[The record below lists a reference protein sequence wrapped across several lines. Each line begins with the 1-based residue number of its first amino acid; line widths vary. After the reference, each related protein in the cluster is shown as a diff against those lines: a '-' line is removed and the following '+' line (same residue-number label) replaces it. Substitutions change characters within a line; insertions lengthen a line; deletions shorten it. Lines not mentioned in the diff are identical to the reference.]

1 MTCNEIENR
10 LPAYREGLISPEESN
25 SITGHLASCS
35 RCSRALADLKKAEQL
50 VHGLGEVE
58 PPPFFEQRIMAQVRE
73 EAGQKQGILRRLFY
87 PLHIKVPI
95 QALATLLVA
104 VLAFQVYQQGDPE
117 MKQMAPLPIPRTELA
132 KDQVTAESPQPLA
145 ALSDVTP
152 VKRAPAFDLPKKNEQ
167 RFVVPPPEKGEKE
180 EMRAAS
186 RAPIREERAA
196 AIRAAE
202 PVMAVKET
210 DIPPAS
216 VEVLSKAQSQLGKQD
231 AGQAL
236 ETIRPEQKLKDK
248 MTGTVAA
255 AGESRKA
262 MPTPSPS
269 GMTAMA
275 DLRRP
280 VINLTLQVRDIAVAI
295 PEIETRLGQVK
306 ARIIERQQR
315 QGSEFLRA
323 EIAGQNIAA
332 LLNLLAAIGKVNQET
347 SPLDVPDGN
356 VTVSIRI
363 HSSLYCPPSR

>member
-10 LPAYREGLISPEESN
+10 LPAYREGLISPEESK

-167 RFVVPPPEKGEKE
+167 RFVVPPPEKGGE
-180 EMRAAS
+180 EERRAAA
-186 RAPIREERAA
+186 RAPIREERSAA
-196 AIRAAE
+196 MKPAE
-202 PVMAVKET
+202 PVMAVREK
-210 DIPPAS
+210 DVPPVSA
-216 VEVLSKAQSQLGKQD
+216 EALIKAQSQSGKQD

-236 ETIRPEQKLKDK
+236 ETILREQKRSELKLKDK
-248 MTGTVAA
+248 VTGTVAA
-255 AGESRKA
+255 AGESRKTMSA
-262 MPTPSPS
+262 PSPS

-280 VINLTLQVRDIAVAI
+280 VINLTIQVRDVAVAI

-332 LLNLLAAIGKVNQET
+332 LLNLLTAIGKVNPET

-363 HSSLYCPPSR
+363 HSSLY